1 MIALNTKQQ
10 TPTEGSPLLLSQKE
24 KKTSL
29 SFASLLNGI
38 EVPIIEKKRSSKG
51 LVLTLDRENKENTPT
66 QEKKTLQSGVFNILK
81 VQKHEESKGIDDA
94 LQLNP
99 KVTVSMGIGEL
110 KTIITKA
117 KHYIKS
123 QIMQTEGFKKQEI
136 ASLPKTLKGLVQ
148 VAKKIGIDISKITV
162 EKVAQMPI
170 EKSAKAPQPIKAIK
184 NSASLV
190 EKKESI
196 ATKKQTTPLF
206 KMQSIKETPKLKTV
220 IAQMTKSKGVASV
233 KRTEINRA
241 INKEVSSKEKPK
253 VKDDFIQTANKNI
266 EKPLKQEVPLDKTET
281 NREINK
287 EVSSKEKPKVKDD
300 FIQTANKNIEKPLQE
315 DTLFATKS
323 EEKKPL
329 KQEIPLYKTET
340 NRAITTQELVSVK
353 SGQHD
358 ETIPKEIKPM
368 QNLEQLLQEDKVSH
382 RAKVKRD
389 LKGNFSMPTAKVV
402 TPKMDTKRVETLET
416 VLNEKGDEK
425 SELHEKIG
433 IASSVKTEGLEVKMH
448 EAKQMVK
455 YLSHDVKNAIDEY
468 KSPFTRV
475 KVDLNPQKLGE
486 IELTVVQRGKN
497 LHINLS
503 SNNTAIHTLAMNLND
518 LKIQLNNNGI
528 NNASFTFNNNTQS
541 GDSSF
546 GSQAQ
551 QQHQQQKEHARSEYS
566 YGEREERNEEI
577 LSSLEIVVPHYA

>member
-1 MIALNTKQQ
+1 MVKVEDT
-10 TPTEGSPLLLSQKE
+10 LSTVKRDE
-24 KKTSL
+24 KK
-29 SFASLLNGI
+29 
-38 EVPIIEKKRSSKG
+38 
-51 LVLTLDRENKENTPT
+51 
-66 QEKKTLQSGVFNILK
+66 VF
-81 VQKHEESKGIDDA
+81 
-94 LQLNP
+94 
-99 KVTVSMGIGEL
+99 
-110 KTIITKA
+110 
-117 KHYIKS
+117 
-123 QIMQTEGFKKQEI
+123 KQE
-136 ASLPKTLKGLVQ
+136 
-148 VAKKIGIDISKITV
+148 
-162 EKVAQMPI
+162 
-170 EKSAKAPQPIKAIK
+170 
-184 NSASLV
+184 
-190 EKKESI
+190 
-196 ATKKQTTPLF
+196 TPLF
-206 KMQSIKETPKLKTV
+206 KTET
-220 IAQMTKSKGVASV
+220 
-233 KRTEINRA
+233 
-241 INKEVSSKEKPK
+241 NKEVSSKEKPK
-253 VKDDFIQTANKNI
+253 VTNDLIQTSNKNI
-266 EKPLKQEVPLDKTET
+266 EKPLKENTSPTM
-281 NREINK
+281 
-287 EVSSKEKPKVKDD
+287 VKIEDMP
-300 FIQTANKNIEKPLQE
+300 FIA
-315 DTLFATKS
+315 KS
-323 EEKKPL
+323 EQKKAF
-329 KQEIPLYKTET
+329 KQEMPLYKTET

-382 RAKVKRD
+382 KAKIKRD

-425 SELHEKIG
+425 SESHQKIG
-433 IASSVKTEGLEVKMH
+433 MASSVKTEGIEVKMH

-518 LKIQLNNNGI
+518 LKMQLNNNGI
-528 NNASFTFNNNTQS
+528 NNASFTFNNNNTQS